1 MSLKAV
7 EMQVALPRTMEA
19 GKIQE
24 QLQQR
29 GQNLNDAAAERTL
42 KEEMQKRTTV
52 IKQEQKSNVKLSQEE
67 RGNKNNSRE
76 HTSKEEEKGNNEIE
90 KKEKHPYKGSVI
102 DYSG

>member
-1 MSLKAV
+1 MSLKSI

-29 GQNLNDAAAERTL
+29 GQNINDFATERTH
-42 KEEMQKRTTV
+42 KEEKQQRETV
-52 IKQEQKSNVKLSQEE
+52 VKQEQKANVKLSQDD
-67 RGNKNNSRE
+67 RNGHNKKDSKQNKKNKN
-76 HTSKEEEKGNNEIE
+76 SKSADR
-90 KKEKHPYKGSVI
+90 EKHPYKGNVI